1 MINKKII
8 IGITGS
14 TGVLGSILLRK
25 LKKKLHMDLFV
36 KNIKSKIFPLYND

>member
-1 MINKKII
+1 MTNKMII

-25 LKKKLHMDLFV
+25 LKKKIIKLLVFDLIFV
-36 KNIKSKIFPLYND
+36 K

>member
-25 LKKKLHMDLFV
+25 LKKKNYKIACFRSDIR
-36 KNIKSKIFPLYND
+36 KIKKIQS